1 MSLITIAVVASHR
14 IHDLP
19 NLLRLPEHAP
29 VDDCIDRRLGC
40 IILVPEGERSI
51 QREPSILGVNVL
63 PYCVHPIDLGVV
75 EIERRVGRAGEEVP
89 HCVSEREVAAAMG
102 PEAVD
107 VRRVRGQV
115 TLELDD
121 VTRVQELVYDVLVAE
136 AGRDV
141 VVQVAN
147 DALRVVRLPV
157 RGHLELERECGVE
170 GPKVD
175 GVVDKRSAEHA
186 AAASASR
193 KASSRGNF
201 VGSL

>member
-63 PYCVHPIDLGVV
+63 PYCVHPIDLRVV
-75 EIERRVGRAGEEVP
+75 EIERRVGRAGKEVP
-89 HCVSEREVAAAMG
+89 HRVPEREVAAAMG

-107 VRRVRGQV
+107 VRRVRGEV

-121 VTRVQELVYDVLVAE
+121 VARVQELVYDVLVAE

-141 VVQVAN
+141 VLGRISRRSYAVLQN
-147 DALRVVRLPV
+147 RGSISSKTSDAFELRRHKSW
-157 RGHLELERECGVE
+157 RTA
-170 GPKVD
+170 PK
-175 GVVDKRSAEHA
+175 E
-186 AAASASR
+186 
-193 KASSRGNF
+193 
-201 VGSL
+201 